1 MAFPD
6 YNAEFTFTLVPTPE
20 VTKMMDDLFK
30 IAQQS
35 AMSYEDVAKIADL
48 AQTLNERTAP
58 TMSASSVW
66 TEVTDPSPL
75 KAGDHIKVTHGD
87 SLLEVTL
94 EEDVEGP
101 DWDDEYEIHAA
112 GLPNTNLYVP
122 AEGSKFFIKEAQ
134 FAPLGRAL
142 EPGEVVEDRTG
153 NQYAVNPFDSSRL
166 IDQYAGYNNH
176 RTPALNY
183 LHNTDVRPVR

>member
-6 YNAEFTFTLVPTPE
+6 YNAEFTLTLVPTPE

-48 AQTLNERTAP
+48 AQTLNERKPDMT
-58 TMSASSVW
+58 TW
-66 TEVTDPSPL
+66 TEVTDPSTL

-94 EEDVEGP
+94 KADVEEP

-112 GLPNTNLYVP
+112 GFPTTHLYVS
-122 AEGSKFFIKEAQ
+122 AAGTKFYRQEPE

-142 EPGEVVEDRTG
+142 NPGEVVEDRTG